1 MSVDL
6 NRKDFYAMWDWLQG
20 KGEPQLKTDWGRSWF
35 DKLVAETGD
44 KDKFFRFI
52 IRDFH
57 NLLLIET
64 NKDLAEMDIA
74 LAKMKLEGMPKD
86 PA

>member
-20 KGEPQLKTDWGRSWF
+20 KCEPQLKTEWGKSWF
-35 DKLVAETGD
+35 EKLVAETED
-44 KDKFFRFI
+44 KEKFFRLI

-57 NLLLIET
+57 NILLAET
-64 NKDLAEMDIA
+64 NAELAQ
-74 LAKMKLEGMPKD
+74 MKLEGMPKD